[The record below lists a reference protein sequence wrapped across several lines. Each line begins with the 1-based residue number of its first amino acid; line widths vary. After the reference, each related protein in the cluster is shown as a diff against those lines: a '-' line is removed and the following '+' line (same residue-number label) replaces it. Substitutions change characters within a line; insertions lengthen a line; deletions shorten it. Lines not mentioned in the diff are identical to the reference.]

1 MTNGVKYWNLRPID
15 LVLTTGK
22 GIVPNTIKRF
32 SGGEDD
38 PNCATHAAI
47 VVEFHGQLL
56 LMEMLGKKGGISLS
70 PFERYLNNNKRWI
83 VGVRRLKNFID
94 MERIQMDIAL
104 DYRKQLKY
112 PFKDLLMFTDWFIF
126 RNVKNDK
133 QEPYCSEYYVEKTWS
148 FTDYPDEF
156 WNKVS
161 PRDLQ
166 KSNLFY
172 DLDWEIVK

>member
-1 MTNGVKYWNLRPID
+1 
-15 LVLTTGK
+15 
-22 GIVPNTIKRF
+22 
-32 SGGEDD
+32 
-38 PNCATHAAI
+38 
-47 VVEFHGQLL
+47 
-56 LMEMLGKKGGISLS
+56 
-70 PFERYLNNNKRWI
+70 
-83 VGVRRLKNFID
+83 
-94 MERIQMDIAL
+94 MDIAL